1 MTNPGE
7 IDKNLVTCMI
17 IVRGLA
23 SVIRETTDLGAS

>member
-7 IDKNLVTCMI
+7 IDKKLVACMI

-23 SVIRETTDLGAS
+23 SVIREMTDLGAS